1 LPLDAAPAGRAER
14 ARVCNHPGVKAWSF
28 AVAFSLVALVG
39 CTTGPPIATPSGGVV
54 PPPPATPRQSLGADS
69 PPVVWLGGTID
80 RVDVSKVRLHEDD
93 GAVVDLQR
101 LGAGATRFF
110 RVSDGAWAELAT
122 QSQVD
127 AGQRACVE
135 TLMDGTNL
143 VAIRVFLGSG
153 CGPR

>member
-1 LPLDAAPAGRAER
+1 MAGVEGRR
-14 ARVCNHPGVKAWSF
+14 C
-28 AVAFSLVALVG
+28 AVAVSLVALVALIAPAG
-39 CTTGPPIATPSGGVV
+39 CGTAPNAAASSGTVVVV
-54 PPPPATPRQSLGADS
+54 PPPPATPQQSLGADS

-80 RVDVSKVRLHEDD
+80 RVDDTDVRLREDD
-93 GAVVDLQR
+93 GSLVTLRR

-110 RVSDGAWAELAT
+110 RVSGGAWAELAG
-122 QSQVD
+122 QAQVD
-127 AGQRACVE
+127 GGQRTCVE

>member
-1 LPLDAAPAGRAER
+1 MTDVKER
-14 ARVCNHPGVKAWSF
+14 LF
-28 AVAFSLVALVG
+28 AVAFSLVTLVSCATKSPAAQPGGAL
-39 CTTGPPIATPSGGVV
+39 I
-54 PPPPATPRQSLGADS
+54 PPPPATPRQSLGTDS
-69 PPVVWLGGTID
+69 PPVVWLGGTIE
-80 RVDVSKVRLHEDD
+80 RVVDADVRLQEDD
-93 GAVVDLQR
+93 GSVVALQR

-110 RVSDGAWAELAT
+110 RVSGGAWAELAT
-122 QSQVD
+122 QSHVA